1 MLFRS
6 GKAKDRTVKKFIL
19 ENADVIEKFFKLRKA
34 DIQASKQVDLTSL
47 YKMENIYDAMMSKG
61 TPLSIGELDIDG
73 KDLMELGIVGKE
85 IGTTLSELLEKA
97 ALGEVENSNLALV
110 ECVLDSFGKKKNKR
124 KV

>member
-1 MLFRS
+1 
-6 GKAKDRTVKKFIL
+6 
-19 ENADVIEKFFKLRKA
+19 
-34 DIQASKQVDLTSL
+34 
-47 YKMENIYDAMMSKG
+47 MSKG